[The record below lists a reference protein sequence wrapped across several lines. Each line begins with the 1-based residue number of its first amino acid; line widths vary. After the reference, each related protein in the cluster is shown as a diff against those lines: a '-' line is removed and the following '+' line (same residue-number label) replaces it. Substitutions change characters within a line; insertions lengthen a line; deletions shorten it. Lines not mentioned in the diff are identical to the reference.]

1 MLVHVVMLLMTR
13 HSRTATAGSRSTVHE
28 ELSRAPT
35 PRWLSKVHPA
45 ATADAT
51 TITAAECD
59 AKATATEAASNAAV
73 AVSCLIHR
81 SITADS
87 LIAADPQPQPVKAG
101 KWR

>member
-1 MLVHVVMLLMTR
+1 MLVHVVTLLMTR

-28 ELSRAPT
+28 ELSRAP
-35 PRWLSKVHPA
+35 KVHPTT
-45 ATADAT
+45 TADAT
-51 TITAAECD
+51 TITAAESD
-59 AKATATEAASNAAV
+59 TKATATEAASNAAV

-87 LIAADPQPQPVKAG
+87 LIAAPQPQPQPVKVG